1 MMNYEIF
8 KDVVEE
14 KFMDY
19 MPDEFKNAKLAIAP
33 VQKVN
38 VTLDGLSILDTG
50 RNISPTIYINDMY
63 ERYKENGDLENTII
77 SACNFMAKTIS
88 ETAPVFDV
96 DNFLNSA
103 KDKIVFQLINT
114 EQNKSFLE
122 KVPHREFQDLSI
134 IYKVVINVEKESIHN
149 VQVTNELSKRLGMDE
164 EMLFKSAAE
173 NTRRILPPTVRNMK
187 DVITEMFE
195 AQGMPEELSNMMMG
209 QIPEEL
215 PMWVITNNVG
225 NNGAVSMLYE
235 NELHELAE
243 NMESDLYIL
252 PSSVHEVIAVSTDMG
267 NPEELA
273 QMVAE
278 INMQEVSLSER
289 LSNQVYHYD
298 KDLRKLSLATDTPN
312 QRLDGI
318 VSEPPLVY
326 EAQEKARE
334 EAAMEL
340 ELTMEELITLINDQ
354 TGDFIIRVEFGEE
367 DDNDAEEK
375 QLQT

>member
-63 ERYKENGDLENTII
+63 EKYKENGDLENTII

-88 ETAPVFDV
+88 ETSPVFDV

-312 QRLDGI
+312 KRLDGI

-326 EAQEKARE
+326 EAQEKSR
-334 EAAMEL
+334 
-340 ELTMEELITLINDQ
+340 
-354 TGDFIIRVEFGEE
+354 
-367 DDNDAEEK
+367 
-375 QLQT
+375 

>member
-63 ERYKENGDLENTII
+63 ERYKEKGDLENTII

-312 QRLDGI
+312 KRLDGI

-326 EAQEKARE
+326 EAQEKSR
-334 EAAMEL
+334 
-340 ELTMEELITLINDQ
+340 
-354 TGDFIIRVEFGEE
+354 
-367 DDNDAEEK
+367 
-375 QLQT
+375 

>member
-8 KDVVEE
+8 KEVVKE

-19 MPDEFKNAKLAIAP
+19 MPEKFKGMELVAEP
-33 VQKVN
+33 VEKVN
-38 VTLDGLSILDTG
+38 VTLDGIILREEG

-63 ERYKENGDLENTII
+63 KKYQDCGDLEETLMA
-77 SACNFMAKTIS
+77 ACDFMERAY
-88 ETAPVFDV
+88 EQAPVVDV
-96 DNFLNSA
+96 DSIM
-103 KDKIVFQLINT
+103 KDANEKIVFQLINT
-114 EQNKSFLE
+114 EQNKTFLE
-122 KVPHREFQDLSI
+122 QVPHREFQDLSI

-164 EMLFKSAAE
+164 EMLFKRAAE

-209 QIPEEL
+209 QIPDEL

-252 PSSVHEVIAVSTDMG
+252 PSSVHEVIAVSTNMG

-312 QRLDGI
+312 KRLDGI
-318 VSEPPLVY
+318 VAEPPLVY
-326 EAQEKARE
+326 DAKEKSR
-334 EAAMEL
+334 
-340 ELTMEELITLINDQ
+340 
-354 TGDFIIRVEFGEE
+354 
-367 DDNDAEEK
+367 
-375 QLQT
+375 